1 MRSEFGSDHALGA
14 AGNSGEVPL
23 PRGHVF
29 IVNGDLTKIACDALL
44 IPTDGIVNITE
55 SWRMFLHNRMYP
67 DRFASRVMA
76 AGPNPAREPHV
87 WLGNLGQRPG
97 SFGFSV
103 FETTVREFVEK
114 AIPELEKVGH
124 QDRIYPWPKF
134 RLAVNVIG
142 SGYGGASQMKGELLS
157 RLIAAL
163 DGLAVEYDV
172 DIVLVAY
179 GDKPYAAAQRA
190 RRQVVNL
197 SDISSTWQFH
207 VKSTPELAQRAM
219 NLADAA
225 ITRHLVLFV
234 GAGVSAGAGAPTWKE
249 LLARIGR
256 LAGFPP
262 EALELLA
269 AKDPRDQATLIER
282 RLQDKNQELRTAIA
296 AELGRTTRYSLQH
309 GLLASLPSTE
319 AVTTNFDDLFET
331 AARTADRP
339 LAVLPSDPRASN
351 GQWLLKLHGSVE
363 RPESI
368 VLTRSDFLD
377 MPRQYGALIGLVQ
390 GMLLMRH
397 MMFIGYSLQDEDFQ
411 ELIHEVRKARGADD
425 GGRHGTVLTL
435 FDDELER
442 EIWAK
447 DLDVVP
453 MIAGS
458 SQTTTVEVAARELEL
473 FLDLIGFLSTTSA
486 AFFLD
491 PTYSHLSDD
500 EAPLRD
506 ALHRLAAMTSTAQ
519 NDSVAF
525 LVKRFLEGLGSTGP

>member
-1 MRSEFGSDHALGA
+1 VTAWAPREI
-14 AGNSGEVPL
+14 PL
-23 PRGHVF
+23 SRGHVF

-44 IPTDGIVNITE
+44 VPTDGIVNITE
-55 SWRMFLHNRMYP
+55 SWRMFLRNRTYP

-76 AGPNPAREPHV
+76 ASPNPAREPHV
-87 WLGNLGQRPG
+87 WLGNLGQRRG

-114 AIPELEKVGH
+114 AIPELEKGRH

-142 SGYGGASQMKGELLS
+142 SGYGGASQLKGELLG

-163 DGLAVEYDV
+163 DDLAVEYDV

-197 SDISSTWQFH
+197 SDVSSTWQFH
-207 VKSTPELAQRAM
+207 AKSTPELAQRAM

-506 ALHRLAAMTSTAQ
+506 ALHRLAAMTSTAR